1 MVMWLFFISFLGLI
15 VLRFPIAYALGVSSV
30 IYFVGEGVSLKVIPQ
45 IMTSTFDSFVLLA
58 VPLFMLAGELMN
70 SGGITD
76 RLFNFANKLVGHI
89 KGGLAHVNIVASM
102 IFAGMTGSAVSDAA
116 GLGVIE
122 IKAMLDEG
130 FDPDFSAAVTA
141 ASSTIGPII
150 PPSIPFV
157 LYGSMAGV
165 SVGGLFLGG
174 ALPGVIMGFVLM
186 VLCYFISI
194 KRNYPCHK
202 RPILKELVKSLLIA
216 FPPLMTPVIIIGGI
230 LGGIFTPTEAAVI
243 AVIYALVLGIFVY
256 KALDFKAICAILL
269 KVGKNT
275 ASIMIIVSLAAV
287 FGWILSYQGFT
298 QTISQGLLGITHN
311 KLLILLFINL
321 ILLIVGCFMETIAAL
336 LIIVPMFVPVCQT
349 VGIDLIQFGV
359 IATLNLM
366 IGIITPPVGVNLYVV
381 SRIINITF
389 ERTVKAIWPFIL
401 VLFGVLMLIS
411 YVPSLVTYLPSL
423 LR

>member
-1 MVMWLFFISFLGLI
+1 VVMWLFFISFLGLI

-30 IYFVGEGVSLKVIPQ
+30 IYFVGAGVSLKVIPQ
-45 IMTSTFDSFVLLA
+45 IMTSAFDSFVLLA

-76 RLFNFANKLVGHI
+76 RLFSFANKWVGHI

-130 FDPDFSAAVTA
+130 FDSDFSAAVTA

-174 ALPGVIMGFVLM
+174 AIPGLIMGLALM
-186 VLCYFISI
+186 IFCYFISI

-202 RPILKELVKSLLIA
+202 RPTIKELAKSFITA
-216 FPPLMTPVIIIGGI
+216 FPPLMTPIIIIGGI
-230 LGGIFTPTEAAVI
+230 LGGIFTPTEAAVV
-243 AVIYALVLGIFVY
+243 AVVYALILGIFVY
-256 KALDFKAICAILL
+256 KELNFKKIGEILL
-269 KVGKNT
+269 KVAKNT

-287 FGWILSYQGFT
+287 FGWVLSYQGFT
-298 QTISQGLLGITHN
+298 QTISQGLLSLTHN
-311 KLLILLFINL
+311 RLLILLLINL
-321 ILLIVGCFMETIAAL
+321 VLLIVGCFMETIAAL
-336 LIIVPMFVPVCQT
+336 LIVVPMFVPVCQA
-349 VGIDLIQFGV
+349 VGIDLLQFGV

-366 IGIITPPVGVNLYVV
+366 IGLITPPVGVNLYVV
-381 SRIINITF
+381 SRVTNVAF

-411 YVPSLVTYLPSL
+411 YVPSFVTYLPSL
-423 LR
+423 LK

>member
-1 MVMWLFFISFLGLI
+1 MVMWLFFISFLVLI

-76 RLFNFANKLVGHI
+76 RLFNFANKLVGHV
-89 KGGLAHVNIVASM
+89 KGGLAHVNVVASM

-141 ASSTIGPII
+141 ASSTIGPVI

-174 ALPGVIMGFVLM
+174 AIPGVIMGLALM
-186 VLCYFISI
+186 IFCYLISI

-202 RPILKELVKSLLIA
+202 RTVIKELARSFLTAL
-216 FPPLMTPVIIIGGI
+216 PPLMTPIIIIGGI
-230 LGGIFTPTEAAVI
+230 LGGIFTPTEAAVV
-243 AVIYALVLGIFVY
+243 AVVYALVLGIFIY
-256 KALDFKAICAILL
+256 KELNFEKIGEILL
-269 KVGKNT
+269 KVAKNT
-275 ASIMIIVSLAAV
+275 ASIMIIVSLATV
-287 FGWILSYQGFT
+287 FGWVLSYQGFT

-311 KLLILLFINL
+311 KFLILLLINL

-336 LIIVPMFVPVCQT
+336 LIVVPMFVPVCQA
-349 VGIDLIQFGV
+349 VGIDLLQFGV
-359 IATLNLM
+359 ITTLNLM
-366 IGIITPPVGVNLYVV
+366 IGLITPPVGVNLYVV
-381 SRIINITF
+381 SRVANVAF
-389 ERTVKAIWPFIL
+389 ERTVKAIWPFVI